1 MSFTYDFNSSP
12 QVSTVRLLIMDTD
25 STAPIFEDVEI
36 TQFLQITSSQGIYQS
51 SQSNPTGNFIA
62 APVQVY
68 SYYQAAALGL
78 QAMASNKAYL
88 SSVSKI
94 LDVSLDPSKA
104 TKALMDMAKA
114 YLDRDD
120 NSGAFAIAEWVNDQF
135 SARERVYKQF
145 LRLYGS

>member
-1 MSFTYDFNSSP
+1 MSFTYDFNANPILS
-12 QVSTVRLLIMDTD
+12 QVRLLIMDTD
-25 STAPIFEDVEI
+25 SSAYIFEDVEVM
-36 TQFLQITSSQGIYQS
+36 QFIQMTSSQGIYQS
-51 SQSNPTGNFIA
+51 PQWNSTGNQIA

-68 SYYQAAALGL
+68 SLYQAAALGL
-78 QAMASNKAYL
+78 QTIASNKAYL
-88 SSVSKI
+88 ASVSKI
-94 LDVSLDPSKA
+94 LDVQLDTGKA
-104 TKALMDMAKA
+104 QKALKEMAQA